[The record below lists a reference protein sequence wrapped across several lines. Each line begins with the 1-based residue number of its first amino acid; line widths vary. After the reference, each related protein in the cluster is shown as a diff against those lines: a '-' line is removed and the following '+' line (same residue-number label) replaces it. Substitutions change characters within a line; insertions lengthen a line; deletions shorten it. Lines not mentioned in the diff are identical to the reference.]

1 MIIIFFF
8 KKKKGNATVSL
19 TLDSNNQPKTLIVTQ
34 QGNQLM
40 SLTFTSFTTDI
51 NQVVLAGGGDANWAP
66 PSDQCLQV
74 ILFFV

>member
-1 MIIIFFF
+1 M
-8 KKKKGNATVSL
+8 KQGNATVSL
-19 TLDSNNQPKTLIVTQ
+19 TLDANNQPKTLTVTQ

-40 SLTFTSFTTDI
+40 SLLFTSFTTDI

-74 ILFFV
+74 ILFCFLFETKTDA